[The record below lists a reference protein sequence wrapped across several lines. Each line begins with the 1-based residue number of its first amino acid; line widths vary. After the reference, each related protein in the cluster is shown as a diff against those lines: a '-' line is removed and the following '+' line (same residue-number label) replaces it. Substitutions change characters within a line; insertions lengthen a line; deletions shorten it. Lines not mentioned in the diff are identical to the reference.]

1 MSGMRR
7 ASRRGFTLIELLVV
21 LAIMGTLLTIALPRY
36 LHSVARSREAVLHE
50 DLHVM
55 RTAIDHFLAD
65 SGRYPASLAELVERR
80 YLRKLPDAD
89 AYWRQN
95 RENRVAAEFYL
106 CLARPRA
113 YCFNDCPENLYD
125 YEIQPEDYR
134 R

>member
-1 MSGMRR
+1 MRR

-80 YLRKLPDAD
+80 YLRKLPDD
-89 AYWRQN
+89 PVTQS
-95 RENRVAAEFYL
+95 AATWVGV
-106 CLARPRA
+106 PP
-113 YCFNDCPENLYD
+113 PEELGASGIYD
-125 YEIQPEDYR
+125 VRSGAPGESLEGTPYDQW
-134 R
+134 